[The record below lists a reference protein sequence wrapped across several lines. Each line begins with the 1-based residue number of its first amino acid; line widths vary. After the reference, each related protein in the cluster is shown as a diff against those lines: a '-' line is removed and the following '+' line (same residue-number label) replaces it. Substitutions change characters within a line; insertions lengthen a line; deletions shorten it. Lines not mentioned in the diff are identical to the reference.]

1 MLFVHLAH
9 LTENL
14 RFGCGFNINP
24 MWHPLRLAEDYATAD
39 ILTGGRV
46 IFGVGRGYHSREVE
60 SFGNPIIDQDANRE
74 LFEEQVE
81 VMMKAFH
88 QRSFSHHGKYFDIP
102 PRVPYRGYELEE
114 ITLVPRPR
122 NLPVE
127 CWQPMVSASQR
138 GLDFMARHGI
148 KGVIGGG
155 AGEEVVKRWQETLAR
170 HGKET
175 ELGGDL
181 AIGINFHIAETEQK
195 AIENVRD
202 IFNENMKM
210 FAPLIGHDLTDD
222 QIEIMADP
230 RRAPHAGLP
239 TVEDAIRDGSWIVG
253 PPELV
258 TEKLMDLQD
267 RWPGLE
273 RIHVNVTPMGTPLSM
288 TLEQLELFATEVMPT
303 FTKQAQAPV
312 PAD

>member
-1 MLFVHLAH
+1 
-9 LTENL
+9 
-14 RFGCGFNINP
+14 
-24 MWHPLRLAEDYATAD
+24 
-39 ILTGGRV
+39 
-46 IFGVGRGYHSREVE
+46 
-60 SFGNPIIDQDANRE
+60 
-74 LFEEQVE
+74 
-81 VMMKAFH
+81 
-88 QRSFSHHGKYFDIP
+88 
-102 PRVPYRGYELEE
+102 
-114 ITLVPRPR
+114 
-122 NLPVE
+122 
-127 CWQPMVSASQR
+127 MVSASQR

-148 KGVIGGG
+148 KGVIGGGAAPGG

-202 IFNENMKM
+202 IFHENMKM

-222 QIEIMADP
+222 QVGILGDP

-239 TVEDAIRDGSWIVG
+239 TVEDAIRGGSWIVG

-288 TLEQLELFATEVMPT
+288 TLEQLERFGAEVMPT
-303 FTKQAQAPV
+303 FKKQGTNVPV